1 MRRALRLLAG
11 FVSLLIWGLVLIGWV
26 VISGPPPRGPWQG
39 AVALVCGAL
48 LYSVPVAIVIHEG
61 GHFLA
66 GRLLGMRTAAVY
78 LGSPPALMTLH
89 LGQVLLGLGLRPTGK
104 VVWKGWPAP
113 GRLAVSVAAGPLA
126 NLVTAP
132 VLLVTPVPHWIA
144 FSFALIS
151 GSIAAGTLFPGK
163 SRSGQPTD
171 GARLLQAPARSR
183 ACADLRHLLE
193 QPDWP
198 TRADAAG
205 RLLKGYQLQ
214 VEAARNRFHTLAH
227 LLRNAGWI
235 EDLLDIH
242 ASAVT
247 FLPGA
252 PGLNTLMAV
261 HHLEWD
267 VLNVPGLPQ
276 AAADLAA
283 RRVEWVIRHN
293 TRPQDDM
300 LPAFAVEHTLALARL
315 RQGRPAEV
323 EPLCAAGLAADL
335 QPSQRATVLATVALA
350 RQALG
355 QHAGNPL
362 NQALAL
368 DPAADLVSEA
378 ASVIPVS

>member
-1 MRRALRLLAG
+1 
-11 FVSLLIWGLVLIGWV
+11 
-26 VISGPPPRGPWQG
+26 
-39 AVALVCGAL
+39 
-48 LYSVPVAIVIHEG
+48 
-61 GHFLA
+61 
-66 GRLLGMRTAAVY
+66 
-78 LGSPPALMTLH
+78 
-89 LGQVLLGLGLRPTGK
+89 
-104 VVWKGWPAP
+104 
-113 GRLAVSVAAGPLA
+113 
-126 NLVTAP
+126 
-132 VLLVTPVPHWIA
+132 
-144 FSFALIS
+144 SFALIS